1 MTTGFVL
8 AGKPACAVGPAI
20 QCFTSMA
27 LTVSQ
32 APEITYMYGYILQH
46 TIIIYILIIHK
57 NNNND
62 DDDDDDD
69 DDNNDNSNNI
79 FFFIEGNTLNYYNEH
94 FTLIYTVAFKPSSRS
109 YVYCFSLE
117 QFANKQLRICYSEIR
132 EDIECVIRNA
142 KGCVTEN
149 HHQLYLVAVAIREMF
164 ERGECVSRYG
174 DPLCATPSLLA
185 LGYLI
190 TGPVKYKPALCR

>member
-32 APEITYMYGYILQH
+32 APEITYMYGYILQL
-46 TIIIYILIIHK
+46 TIIHYILIIHK

-69 DDNNDNSNNI
+69 DNNDNSNNI
-79 FFFIEGNTLNYYNEH
+79 FF
-94 FTLIYTVAFKPSSRS
+94 
-109 YVYCFSLE
+109 
-117 QFANKQLRICYSEIR
+117 
-132 EDIECVIRNA
+132 
-142 KGCVTEN
+142 
-149 HHQLYLVAVAIREMF
+149 
-164 ERGECVSRYG
+164 
-174 DPLCATPSLLA
+174 LA
-185 LGYLI
+185 HLSTKCSG
-190 TGPVKYKPALCR
+190 